1 MKDKEKIIR
10 WKWEFM
16 RRNPEYR
23 ADYEKLKTLK
33 QKLSYDRLIKQIEK
47 DRVKWRKDHSPDSK
61 KVFDTANEE
70 ELEKWLLAKREKEL
84 EIIKSYEQE
93 EIKYSDKWSPGWFGR
108 MYDPD
113 KSYEEI
119 NSALNSEDILTAN
132 SEDFKKYSEN
142 LMDQWAFKEGLDPKA
157 VVRMD
162 YTKFPCGSCEFANLL
177 NIEKGDYFLKIEFS
191 KVNSI
196 KALKEAVCKM
206 LDAEFSGPKVI
217 GGLVEM
223 KGADGGRVLIDCM
236 RLKSKDHPKKGQ
248 RYEIDYDLILK
259 VGTLKEESKTN
270 EEIAREIN
278 SRAFKDSKDEPAN
291 PASAIRMISN
301 YYKTYKELVTE
312 GYKKI
317 SLT

>member
-1 MKDKEKIIR
+1 MKDKEKILR

-16 RRNPEYR
+16 RLNPEYR
-23 ADYEKLKTLK
+23 ADYEKLKTLR
-33 QKLSYDRLIKQIEK
+33 QKLSYDRLLKQIEK
-47 DRVKWRKDHSPDSK
+47 DRMKWRKDHSSDSK

-70 ELEKWLLAKREKEL
+70 EFEKWLLAKREKEL

-93 EIKYSDKWSPGWFGR
+93 EIKYSHKWSPGWSGK

-119 NSALNSEDILTAN
+119 NSVPNSK
-132 SEDFKKYSEN
+132 DFKKFSKN
-142 LMDQWAFKEGLDPKA
+142 VTDQWAFKEGLDQKA

-162 YTKFPCGSCEFANLL
+162 FTEFPCSSCEFTKLL

-196 KALKEAVCKM
+196 KAIKEAVCKM
-206 LDAEFSGPKVI
+206 LDAEFSGPKMT
-217 GGLVEM
+217 GSLVEM
-223 KGADGGRVLIDCM
+223 RGGDGGRVLIDCM
-236 RLKSKDHPKKGQ
+236 RLKHSAHPKKGQ

-259 VGTLKEESKTN
+259 VGTLKEKGKTN
-270 EEIAREIN
+270 GEIAREIN
-278 SRAFKDSKDEPAN
+278 PRAFKDSKDEPAN
-291 PASAIRMISN
+291 PTSAIRMISN
-301 YYKTYKELVTE
+301 YYKTYKELVTG

-317 SLT
+317 SIT